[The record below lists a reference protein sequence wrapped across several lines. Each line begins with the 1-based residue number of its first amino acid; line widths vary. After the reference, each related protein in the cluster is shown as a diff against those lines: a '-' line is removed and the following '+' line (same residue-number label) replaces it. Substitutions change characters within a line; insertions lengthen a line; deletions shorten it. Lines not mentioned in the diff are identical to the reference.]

1 VALAVDHPELQVVQ
15 VEDDQVVEVIL
26 VQEEEINP
34 SQ

>member
-1 VALAVDHPELQVVQ
+1 VDHPELQVVQ